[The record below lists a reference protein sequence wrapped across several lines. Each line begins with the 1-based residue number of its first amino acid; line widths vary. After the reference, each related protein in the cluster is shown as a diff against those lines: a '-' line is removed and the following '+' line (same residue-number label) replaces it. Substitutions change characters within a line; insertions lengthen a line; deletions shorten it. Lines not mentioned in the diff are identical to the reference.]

1 MKPLCIKP
9 SVKEG
14 RNRER
19 INSNGFVNIDT
30 YPATGNK
37 ENFKEKIRRRIKP
50 VIKAGK
56 EREKRQKHSTM
67 EAKKGLLNLKSKNTK
82 VHEIRAVKKREK
94 RAKAK
99 VGPILEAISE
109 ETGKPC
115 KL

>member
-1 MKPLCIKP
+1 MP

-14 RNRER
+14 RNIER
-19 INSNGFVNIDT
+19 INSNGFENIDT
-30 YPATGNK
+30 YPATGKN
-37 ENFKEKIRRRIKP
+37 ENFKEKIRSRIKP

-67 EAKKGLLNLKSKNTK
+67 EAKKELLNLKSKNTK
-82 VHEIRAVKKREK
+82 VHEISAVKKREK
-94 RAKAK
+94 MAKEK
-99 VGPILEAISE
+99 VGPIREAIRE